1 MADTTGQAIRDFIQS
16 IGVAR
21 ADSLVD
27 SAMLDHAIRDALNR
41 TALRR
46 MAVLRPLKVVVENYP
61 EVETEELD
69 ALNNP
74 EDPAAGS
81 RRVLFGREIF
91 VERDDFPHFPGAKFR
106 VTTMVSD
113 CTAGENLLVV
123 VWADMRE
130 KHSRIYFRRSLDNGT
145 TWEGPESGQAL
156 LPDVAFGVAHCCL
169 PQAAATKS
177 GAIGCTFYTYGPEKG
192 QQLIKVL
199 YMNGDDD
206 GWRKPEDLLLALKLE
221 ARYDKHTILENY
233 FNAVY
238 YGHGA
243 YGIGQAS
250 QVYFHRPP
258 AQLDLAR
265 ASMLAGLPQSPS
277 YYDLYRNPCSA
288 RARQFNVLAQMAH
301 DGYISANQAAAA
313 YAESIGFPCQ

>member
-1 MADTTGQAIRDFIQS
+1 
-16 IGVAR
+16 
-21 ADSLVD
+21 
-27 SAMLDHAIRDALNR
+27 
-41 TALRR
+41 
-46 MAVLRPLKVVVENYP
+46 
-61 EVETEELD
+61 
-69 ALNNP
+69 
-74 EDPAAGS
+74 
-81 RRVLFGREIF
+81 
-91 VERDDFPHFPGAKFR
+91 
-106 VTTMVSD
+106 
-113 CTAGENLLVV
+113 
-123 VWADMRE
+123 
-130 KHSRIYFRRSLDNGT
+130 
-145 TWEGPESGQAL
+145 
-156 LPDVAFGVAHCCL
+156 
-169 PQAAATKS
+169 
-177 GAIGCTFYTYGPEKG
+177 
-192 QQLIKVL
+192 
-199 YMNGDDD
+199 MNGDDD

-301 DGYISANQAAAA
+301 DGYISSNQAAAA
-313 YAESIGFPCQ
+313 YAESIGFPCK